1 MKTVKTPMTEDT
13 YSKLVA
19 MRKAEGVP
27 SVAALFLKKC
37 GVLDDAQE
45 ADEIVGKAAK
55 KAEKLKGGTTFTL
68 KSLFPP
74 EQWEMF
80 SKGARLRAGKRFY
93 DHITAKTGFSDGG
106 KSSSNHQR
114 YEKH

>member
-1 MKTVKTPMTEDT
+1 MKTVKTPMSDET
-13 YSKLVA
+13 YATLVD

-27 SVAALFLKKC
+27 SIAALFLKKC
-37 GVLDDAQE
+37 GLLDDDQE
-45 ADEIVGKAAK
+45 ADEIVTKAGR
-55 KAEKLKGGTTFTL
+55 KAQKLESGTVFTL

-93 DHITAKTGFSDGG
+93 DHILAKGFRDA
-106 KSSSNHQR
+106 KKTSSNHQL
-114 YEKH
+114 YKKP